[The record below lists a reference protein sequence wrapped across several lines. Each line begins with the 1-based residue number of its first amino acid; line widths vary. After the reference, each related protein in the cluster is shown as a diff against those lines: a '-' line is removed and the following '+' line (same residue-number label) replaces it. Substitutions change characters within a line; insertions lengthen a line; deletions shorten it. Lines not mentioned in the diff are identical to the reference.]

1 MRIILR
7 IVAYYTII
15 VDNLLSRPL
24 ESYVLE
30 MHKYFSR
37 NMIKDGEILP
47 DHSITEQYI
56 KDSLVFVLKEYLNG
70 LKN

>member
-1 MRIILR
+1 MSIILR

-15 VDNLLSRPL
+15 GDDLLSRPL

-37 NMIKDGEILP
+37 NMIQDGEILP
-47 DHSITEQYI
+47 DHSITE
-56 KDSLVFVLKEYLNG
+56 
-70 LKN
+70 